1 VRDFRVARGELVGV
15 IGRVGAGKSSL
26 LHALLGELQGQG
38 ARGVVQLRGRVALVT
53 QQPWI
58 RNATLRDNILFGR
71 TYEPTRYARVL
82 DACALHEDLKLLA
95 AGDLTEIGEKGVNL
109 SGGQKQ
115 VRTLTLF
122 LSGTLS
128 KTLTLIPITNSMSS
142 PNPNRT

>member
-1 VRDFRVARGELVGV
+1 M
-15 IGRVGAGKSSL
+15 
-26 LHALLGELQGQG
+26 
-38 ARGVVQLRGRVALVT
+38 VQLRGRVALVT